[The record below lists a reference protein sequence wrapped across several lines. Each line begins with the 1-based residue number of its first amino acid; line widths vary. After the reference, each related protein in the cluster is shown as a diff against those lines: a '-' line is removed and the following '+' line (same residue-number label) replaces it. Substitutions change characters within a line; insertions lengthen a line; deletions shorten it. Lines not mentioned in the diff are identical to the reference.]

1 MIHDWQNIDGT
12 LVLINSNDGKTP
24 LAYINEIEG
33 VFYLN
38 VPYLKLNLDLKDT
51 SSALKFMSLNDAKQS
66 AEKEV
71 QSRID
76 QFISPGN

>member
-12 LVLINSNDGKTP
+12 LVLINSNDGTTP

-33 VFYLN
+33 VFYLS
-38 VPYLKLNLDLKDT
+38 VPYLKLNVDLKDT

-66 AEKEV
+66 AEREV